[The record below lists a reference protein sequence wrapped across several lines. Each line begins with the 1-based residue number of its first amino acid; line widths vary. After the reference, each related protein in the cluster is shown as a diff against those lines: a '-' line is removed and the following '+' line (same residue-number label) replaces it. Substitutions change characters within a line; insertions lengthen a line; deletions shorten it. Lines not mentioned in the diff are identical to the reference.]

1 MESNRFLFL
10 ANRPS
15 LHHTYEWAIPIK
27 HTEVANYERFARNVG
42 LPAYWQLT
50 VMTGRPMLARDREV
64 TGAGA
69 EYNRLSPV
77 KGGRAAVA
85 LTAISPPRVS
95 SCVKILNHTH
105 TQY

>member
-1 MESNRFLFL
+1 MGY
-10 ANRPS
+10 S
-15 LHHTYEWAIPIK
+15 LPIK

-50 VMTGRPMLARDREV
+50 VMTGMLARDREV

-85 LTAISPPRVS
+85 STASHCRGSRVA
-95 SCVKILNHTH
+95 
-105 TQY
+105 